1 MTNNALVQGLMTQ
14 NRQRRVLLNRVCGL
28 VVNLVS
34 LLLLLPTFGVMGAPL
49 ASVIA
54 ESVVAALTLLTFRAH
69 GWDRR
74 QFLLQI
80 GRLALWGAVVAGVMW
95 AAGSLNPYLGIIVG
109 VIVYAAGLMFLP
121 ILRSHDW
128 DFLYRL
134 LSALPLGGMVS
145 RVWKR
150 EVSG

>member
-1 MTNNALVQGLMTQ
+1 
-14 NRQRRVLLNRVCGL
+14 
-28 VVNLVS
+28 
-34 LLLLLPTFGVMGAPL
+34 
-49 ASVIA
+49 
-54 ESVVAALTLLTFRAH
+54 
-69 GWDRR
+69 
-74 QFLLQI
+74 
-80 GRLALWGAVVAGVMW
+80 VVAGVMW
-95 AAGSLNPYLGIIVG
+95 VVGAINPYLGILVG
-109 VIVYAAGLMFLP
+109 VIVYATGLMFLP